1 MIINAEDRFKE
12 KKTMTQK
19 IGEGFKK
26 SVVKVWEKRH
36 WIGYGSLGLGMLLF
50 IAYIK
55 GYCKG
60 IDSINWNPIHDKDG
74 NPCTLISAD
83 DMEFFENLKE
93 AFELNMPYEEYLEK
107 KDELERL

>member
-26 SVVKVWEKRH
+26 SVIKVWEKRH
-36 WIGYGSLGLGMLLF
+36 WIGYGSFWLGIMLF
-50 IAYIK
+50 IAYTK
-55 GYCKG
+55 GYVKG

-74 NPCTLISAD
+74 NPCTLISTED
-83 DMEFFENLKE
+83 LELFEDLKGALE
-93 AFELNMPYEEYLEK
+93 NHMTYDEWLKWKEEI
-107 KDELERL
+107 